1 MSEEQPA
8 AVAPAAEEPAA
19 PAPVEEPAAPAP
31 AAAEPAPAEPAAPE
45 PAAPAQPQ
53 VMSIGGGETTKEYLE
68 KIEVVA
74 NLKLSLKQLDIA
86 RSDSPYRF
94 LAK

>member
-1 MSEEQPA
+1 ML
-8 AVAPAAEEPAA
+8 
-19 PAPVEEPAAPAP
+19 
-31 AAAEPAPAEPAAPE
+31 EPAAPE

-94 LAK
+94 LANYFTNIAEQRGEAAL